1 MRQRARV
8 ERAAR
13 PPTRQEGKAGVEAVM
28 RGHSRGC
35 VACHNGVGIGGQ
47 MFQKLAQTQQVCYQ
61 GQ

>member
-47 MFQKLAQTQQVCYQ
+47 MFQKFGLV
-61 GQ
+61 